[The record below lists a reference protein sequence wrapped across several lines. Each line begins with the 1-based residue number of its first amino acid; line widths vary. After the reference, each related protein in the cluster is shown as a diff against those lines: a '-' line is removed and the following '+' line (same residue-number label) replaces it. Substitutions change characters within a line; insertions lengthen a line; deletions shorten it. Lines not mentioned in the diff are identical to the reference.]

1 MKSAKDKPASSA
13 MDCQTRRSSGNNKIC
28 TQAVRFFRGFVPGSG
43 SFFGIGVVLFRFRRV
58 PKGGHPL
65 DNPISDSYW
74 VSWLKRKIKKN
85 KMKYS
90 RSFAFIL
97 YFWIHEDV
105 RAFSLPKITH
115 YSSREEDPGFHLG
128 EELQNEKGRK

>member
-1 MKSAKDKPASSA
+1 MNVNGEP
-13 MDCQTRRSSGNNKIC
+13 
-28 TQAVRFFRGFVPGSG
+28 
-43 SFFGIGVVLFRFRRV
+43 SFFLSGGSKGVFPPLPVTT
-58 PKGGHPL
+58 HPFG
-65 DNPISDSYW
+65 
-74 VSWLKRKIKKN
+74 VACCVTWLKRKIKKN